1 MSSTASNFTA
11 NISRL
16 FVASTLLAAACRK
29 DTPPDSY
36 GNFEAEET
44 VVAAETG
51 GQLQEFVPTEGQA
64 LVAKARVGQVD
75 TIQLSLERD
84 QLVAQRAGIADHR
97 TEVSQQIRT
106 LEVQLDIAK
115 RSKERTDRLFAQQA
129 ATALQRDQQ
138 ERDVRVLTEQIAG
151 TRVGIARVA
160 SDLAALDVRIAAVN
174 DRLRRATIVS
184 PISGTVLA
192 TYVRTGEFIQPGQQL
207 YRVANLD
214 TLTLRAYVTGAQ
226 LSQFRIGETVQVH
239 VDGVNKSLRNYTGTV
254 TWVSSRAEFTPT
266 PVQTRDERGDLVY
279 AVKVRV
285 ANADGALKIGM
296 PADVSLRDQVESNAP
311 PGKP

>member
-1 MSSTASNFTA
+1 MSTVFLNASAKTALVLLTF
-11 NISRL
+11 
-16 FVASTLLAAACRK
+16 TLLAAACKK

-44 VVAAETG
+44 VVAAETA
-51 GQLQEFVPTEGQA
+51 GQLQEFLPVEGQV
-64 LVAKARVGQVD
+64 LTAKARVGQVD

-84 QLVAQRAGIADHR
+84 QLVAQRAGIVDHR

-106 LEVQLDIAK
+106 LDVQLEIAK

-226 LSQFRIGETVQVH
+226 LSQFKIGETVQVH
-239 VDGVNKSLRNYTGTV
+239 VDGIDKTLRSYTGMV

-266 PVQTRDERGDLVY
+266 PVQTRDDRGDLVY

-296 PADVSLRDQVESNAP
+296 PADVSLRGQVATNTAVS
-311 PGKP
+311 KP